1 MARVLL
7 CHSNDA
13 VAPALDIALSERN
26 LIILLSKLYTPGSA
40 CSFMNTDVPHGFS
53 YATFRAEPDELHYM
67 SPTRGG
73 HRPAPCILLPSSS
86 TPSSRTYSTPASSP
100 MGEKR
105 GRDECVERLK
115 QQRGANRSERR
126 DSRRR
131 RVHARLGR

>member
-67 SPTRGG
+67 SPTRDG
-73 HRPAPCILLPSSS
+73 APPG
-86 TPSSRTYSTPASSP
+86 P
-100 MGEKR
+100 MHPLAE
-105 GRDECVERLK
+105 L
-115 QQRGANRSERR
+115 
-126 DSRRR
+126 
-131 RVHARLGR
+131 VHAVVKDILDASLIADGREARSR